1 VTVEPWQAILAAVI
15 AILGPILAA
24 RYAARSAVKVKQ
36 LDVDGQA
43 YLRAEGITAGLIEQL
58 RKQVDDLQQ
67 DRLDD
72 KAARDADKA
81 EHQKELAKRDVRL
94 DALEHKLRALGDHNQ
109 ALTTFVYVVL
119 AILRRHGLIGEI
131 NPQDVPDGIR
141 I

>member
-1 VTVEPWQAILAAVI
+1 MIEFWQAILIAIITIAGSITAAVF
-15 AILGPILAA
+15 AGK
-24 RYAARSAVKVKQ
+24 SSVKVKQ

-43 YLRAEGITAGLIEQL
+43 YLRAEGITAGVIEQL

-72 KAARDADKA
+72 KKARDADKK
-81 EHQKELAKRDVRL
+81 EHQDELAKRDLRL
-94 DALEHKLRALGDHNQ
+94 DALEQKLRALGDHNH

>member
-1 VTVEPWQAILAAVI
+1 MTVEPWQAILLGVI
-15 AILGPILAA
+15 AIIGPILAA

-58 RKQVDDLQQ
+58 RKQLDDLQQ

-72 KAARDADKA
+72 KA
-81 EHQKELAKRDVRL
+81 EHKEELAKRDQRL
-94 DALEHKLRALGDHNQ
+94 DDFEKKLRALGDHNQ

-119 AILRRHGLIGEI
+119 AILRRHNLIGEI